1 MNIVCNLLGYS
12 RRPMEVFNEGSED
25 EPSSQQ
31 RISDQFTVVFMT
43 YKRHNLVKDAVAMFR
58 GVRELHRVVIVWNDL
73 GRDPETVDELREVR
87 LDDGDAA
94 SVVVVR
100 PHANSLNNR
109 LVPYDIIKTE
119 CVMQLDDD
127 TRYLTTE
134 QINHGFR

>member
-1 MNIVCNLLGYS
+1 
-12 RRPMEVFNEGSED
+12 MEVFNEGSED

-31 RISDQFTVVFMT
+31 RITDQFTVVFMT
-43 YKRHNLVKDAVAMFR
+43 YKRHSLVKDAVAMFR
-58 GVRELHRVVIVWNDL
+58 GVGELHRVVVVWNDL
-73 GRDPETVDELREVR
+73 GRDPETVDELRDVK
-87 LDDGDAA
+87 LDGAA

-109 LVPYDIIKTE
+109 LVPYDVIRTE

-134 QINHGFR
+134 QIKHGFRLTGAADNSKDA